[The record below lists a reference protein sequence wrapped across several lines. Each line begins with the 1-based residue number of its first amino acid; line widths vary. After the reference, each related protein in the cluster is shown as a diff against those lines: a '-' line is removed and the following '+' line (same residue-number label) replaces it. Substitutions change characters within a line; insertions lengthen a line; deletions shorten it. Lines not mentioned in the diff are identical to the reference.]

1 MNILDRYIAR
11 QFILNVLLL
20 FLILFCL
27 IVAIDASFNVDRF
40 WRISGTRLQEAG
52 KTASTARQALMAA
65 WLVLDLWGPRLL
77 LLFNFL
83 LGIVMVGAVG
93 FTCAQMAR
101 HREFV
106 AVMAGGISLTHLTR
120 PVFLVAISLI
130 AIQILNQELVLPR
143 FAHLLTREHRDAGR
157 HELGLQGRLLVPDGL
172 GRVFYIQ
179 AFDADQG
186 QITGVSILERD
197 QQRRG
202 MRRIDAD
209 SGHWDGSGWVLSGV
223 RVVEL
228 EGTGAVVNEGAARIE
243 TDLGPTSLRIR
254 RYSRY
259 ARNLSTAEIARMLEG
274 NPSMEPRVRDQ
285 LQQVRFGRFSSM
297 IVNLLALAIA
307 LPFYL
312 TRDPPNPV
320 LQSLRCAPIAG
331 LALIGGVLGVV
342 TRIPGVPPGISVFVP
357 VIVLAPI
364 AAVMLTS
371 IRT

>member
-11 QFILNVLLL
+11 QFLLNVVLL

-27 IVAIDASFNVDRF
+27 IVAIDASFNVDRL
-40 WRISGTRLQEAG
+40 WRISGTRLQESGGSISAG
-52 KTASTARQALMAA
+52 RRAILAA
-65 WLVLDLWGPRLL
+65 WLVFDLWGPRLL

-83 LGIVMVGAVG
+83 LGVVMVGAVG

-106 AVMAGGISLTHLTR
+106 AVMAGGVSLTRLAR
-120 PVFLVAISLI
+120 PVFLVAVALI
-130 AIQILNQELVLPR
+130 ALEVVNQELVLPR
-143 FAHLLTREHRDAGR
+143 FAHLLAREHRDAGR
-157 HELGLQGRLLVPDGL
+157 HELGLQGRLLAPDGL

-179 AFDADQG
+179 AFDADEG
-186 QITGVSILERD
+186 EIAGVSILERD

-202 MRRIDAD
+202 VRRIDAE
-209 SGHWDGSGWVLSGV
+209 SGRWDGSAWMLGGV

-228 EGTGAVVNEGAARIE
+228 NNAGGISIDDATRIE
-243 TDLGPTSLRIR
+243 TDLSPTSLRIR

-259 ARNLSTAEIARMLEG
+259 ARNLSTTDIARMLEG

-285 LQQVRFGRFSSM
+285 LQQVRFGRFSAM
-297 IVNLLALAIA
+297 LVNLLALAIA

-312 TRDPPNPV
+312 TRDPPNLV

-342 TRIPGVPPGISVFVP
+342 TRIPGVPPEVSVFVP